1 MNTSSIKHFNGIP
14 VIVPNIVPVEGI
26 NFHISYNDFDI
37 GVYGCDTT
45 ALVLSDGVHCEE
57 FYILNGNHVDAY
69 KQAKDANGLQGCKD
83 YFKKNIHLINKHS
96 DKLDTSIIKVDGK
109 WKIVKLDNPKW

>member
-1 MNTSSIKHFNGIP
+1 MPFIP
-14 VIVPNIVPVEGI
+14 PLKGRVFGTE
-26 NFHISYNDFDI
+26 D
-37 GVYGCDTT
+37 
-45 ALVLSDGVHCEE
+45 
-57 FYILNGNHVDAY
+57 